1 MIIQP
6 KYSFVSIIGLLYN
19 YANIAE
25 TQWLKTHKKSHFET
39 LRPKQPNFL
48 FEFSRQKLIF

>member
-39 LRPKQPNFL
+39 LRAKQAKFL
-48 FEFSRQKLIF
+48 FESS